1 MRPQRPAPSGR
12 QSPSPEDFST
22 APSQFSQIGGEGCT
36 GALFRLFSSLWSCTG
51 MQGTHPTQTLVRC
64 VCSPGARIPVSSICN
79 NNARNLSF
87 HARSPK
93 MGKCLCNRERTQT
106 GQKELTRV
114 LSGEGEKAR
123 SPATRG
129 AAGLFTRARLCPRAH
144 SSTGI
149 WLASA
154 FARPAP
160 PMPGKETDAI
170 SISDYQIFRARLPQ
184 SWPVYTRSPNLPS
197 LPPYT
202 RSPSI
207 SFFY

>member
-1 MRPQRPAPSGR
+1 MH
-12 QSPSPEDFST
+12 
-22 APSQFSQIGGEGCT
+22 GGSVS
-36 GALFRLFSSLWSCTG
+36 ASLQPLWSCTG

-64 VCSPGARIPVSSICN
+64 ACSPGARLPVSSICN

-93 MGKCLCNRERTQT
+93 MGKCLCSRERTQT

-114 LSGEGEKAR
+114 LSREGEKAR

-129 AAGLFTRARLCPRAH
+129 AAGLFTRARPCPRAH

-170 SISDYQIFRARLPQ
+170 SISDYQIFRGRLPQ
-184 SWPVYTRSPNLPS
+184 SWPVYTRSRTFLRCPHIPDPPRSHFFINANQSQDLPQ
-197 LPPYT
+197 
-202 RSPSI
+202 RSRRPGWFPSP
-207 SFFY
+207 

>member
-1 MRPQRPAPSGR
+1 MH
-12 QSPSPEDFST
+12 
-22 APSQFSQIGGEGCT
+22 GGSVS
-36 GALFRLFSSLWSCTG
+36 AFLQPLWSCTG
-51 MQGTHPTQTLVRC
+51 MQGTHPTRHWLGVR
-64 VCSPGARIPVSSICN
+64 AAQAVSSICN
-79 NNARNLSF
+79 NNARNPSF

-93 MGKCLCNRERTQT
+93 MGKCLCSRERTQT
-106 GQKELTRV
+106 GQKELTPV
-114 LSGEGEKAR
+114 LSREREKAR

-129 AAGLFTRARLCPRAH
+129 AAGLFTRARPCPRAH

-170 SISDYQIFRARLPQ
+170 SISDYQIFRGRLPQ
-184 SWPVYTRSPNLPS
+184 SWPVYTRSPNLPP

>member
-1 MRPQRPAPSGR
+1 MH
-12 QSPSPEDFST
+12 
-22 APSQFSQIGGEGCT
+22 GGSVS
-36 GALFRLFSSLWSCTG
+36 AFLQPLWSCTG

-64 VCSPGARIPVSSICN
+64 ACSPGARLPVSSICN
-79 NNARNLSF
+79 NNARNPSF

-93 MGKCLCNRERTQT
+93 MRKCLCSRERTQT

-114 LSGEGEKAR
+114 LSREQEKAR

-129 AAGLFTRARLCPRAH
+129 AGDLFTRARPCPRAH

-170 SISDYQIFRARLPQ
+170 SISDYQIFRGRLPQ
-184 SWPVYTRSPNLPS
+184 SWPVYTRSPNLPP